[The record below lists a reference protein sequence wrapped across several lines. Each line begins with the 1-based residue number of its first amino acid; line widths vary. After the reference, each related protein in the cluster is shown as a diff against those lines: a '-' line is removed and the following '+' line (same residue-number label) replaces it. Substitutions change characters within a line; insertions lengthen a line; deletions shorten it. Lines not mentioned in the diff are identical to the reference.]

1 MNGFDLG
8 LVNMTSGGAEGVQ
21 WGAVSIVN
29 GEFKGWQ
36 GNWIVSITKG
46 NFEGLQTGLYNQ
58 AKHVKGL
65 QLGLVNQ
72 TEHHGR
78 RPDRPHQHHPQGRH
92 AAGLPLLQLLLQ
104 VKDFRAR
111 YGPWALVTGASEGI
125 GESFARAL
133 ASRGLNLLLVA
144 RREGPLE
151 ALAAELR
158 TAHGVQVRT
167 AAADVARPD
176 LLAVLDALAGDAE
189 VGLVVHNAAF
199 SALGPFLD
207 RPLDDLMKVID
218 VNCRAPLAMA
228 HHFGAEMVRP
238 RARRHPAHVVPG
250 RRPGHP
256 DRGRLRRLQGL
267 RDRARRGAL
276 GRVPAAGVDV
286 LACRAGPTRTP
297 SYEASRPRKKV
308 PMMEAGP
315 VVEEALA
322 ALGQKPV
329 VVAGRLNRAVNFVM
343 QRLLSRP
350 GRGPLHGHS
359 TRKMYE

>member
-1 MNGFDLG
+1 M
-8 LVNMTSGGAEGVQ
+8 
-21 WGAVSIVN
+21 
-29 GEFKGWQ
+29 
-36 GNWIVSITKG
+36 
-46 NFEGLQTGLYNQ
+46 
-58 AKHVKGL
+58 
-65 QLGLVNQ
+65 
-72 TEHHGR
+72 
-78 RPDRPHQHHPQGRH
+78 
-92 AAGLPLLQLLLQ
+92 
-104 VKDFRAR
+104 KDFRAR

-133 ASRGLNLLLVA
+133 ASRGLNLMLVA

-158 TAHGVQVRT
+158 AAHAIQVRT
-167 AAADVARPD
+167 ASADVARPD
-176 LLAVLDALAGDAE
+176 LLAVLDVLAGDDE
-189 VGLVVHNAAF
+189 IGLLVHNAAF

-228 HHFGAEMVRP
+228 HHF
-238 RARRHPAHVVPG
+238 ARRMVP
-250 RRPGHP
+250 
-256 DRGRLRRLQGL
+256 RGRGGIILMSSLAGGQGTPMVAAYAASKAFEIVLAEGLWDELR
-267 RDRARRGAL
+267 
-276 GRVPAAGVDV
+276 PHGVDV

-308 PMMEAGP
+308 PMMESGP

-322 ALGQKPV
+322 ALGRKPV

-343 QRLLSRP
+343 QRLLSRSAAVRFM
-350 GRGPLHGHS
+350 GSS

>member
-1 MNGFDLG
+1 
-8 LVNMTSGGAEGVQ
+8 
-21 WGAVSIVN
+21 
-29 GEFKGWQ
+29 
-36 GNWIVSITKG
+36 
-46 NFEGLQTGLYNQ
+46 
-58 AKHVKGL
+58 
-65 QLGLVNQ
+65 
-72 TEHHGR
+72 
-78 RPDRPHQHHPQGRH
+78 
-92 AAGLPLLQLLLQ
+92 

-133 ASRGLNLLLVA
+133 AARGLHLLLVA

-151 ALAAELR
+151 SLAAELR
-158 TAHGVQVRT
+158 AAHSVQVRT
-167 AAADVARPD
+167 ASADVARPD
-176 LLAVLDALAGDAE
+176 LLAVLDGLAGDAE
-189 VGLVVHNAAF
+189 VGLLVHNAAF

-228 HHFGAEMVRP
+228 HHFAKKMVP
-238 RARRHPAHVVPG
+238 
-250 RRPGHP
+250 
-256 DRGRLRRLQGL
+256 RGRGGIILMSSLAGGQGTPIVAAYAASKAFEIILAEGLWDELR
-267 RDRARRGAL
+267 
-276 GRVPAAGVDV
+276 PAGVDV

-308 PMMEAGP
+308 PTMESAP

-322 ALGQKPV
+322 ALGKKPV

-350 GRGPLHGHS
+350 AAIRFMGNS
-359 TRKMYE
+359 TRKMYG